1 MPPGLPALL
10 LFFGMMLLP
19 DTPNSLA
26 ERERPDQARK
36 VLERIRGSTNVE
48 EEMRGIISAVENS
61 KKVQHIT
68 SCARQALPVVKSVHV
83 QAYNACRGL
92 HEGFCLYPETA
103 QLLPALDSPPDSL
116 ARSGGHHAWV
126 VRSSVFDRML
136 KPAGQQLQST
146 CTASRLTGRRGR
158 RVAGADDVG
167 RCRLAM
173 HGGCSSA
180 GSGGRSS

>member
-61 KKVQHIT
+61 KKVPDIT
-68 SCARQALPVVKSVHV
+68 FHARQALPFVKSDHV
-83 QAYNACRGL
+83 QAY
-92 HEGFCLYPETA
+92 
-103 QLLPALDSPPDSL
+103 
-116 ARSGGHHAWV
+116 
-126 VRSSVFDRML
+126 
-136 KPAGQQLQST
+136 KPA
-146 CTASRLTGRRGR
+146 
-158 RVAGADDVG
+158 
-167 RCRLAM
+167 
-173 HGGCSSA
+173 HGHL
-180 GSGGRSS
+180 